1 MSIGVLLGVSL
12 AGGLGAV
19 LRFVVDGALSARRP
33 AAFPYAVLLVNV
45 SGSLLLGL
53 VTGAALLG
61 PAAPS
66 WAVVLGSGFCGGF
79 TTFSTTS
86 VASVAL
92 GLSGRW
98 GLGLVN
104 ALGTLLLC
112 VAAAA
117 LGLAVS
123 AP

>member
-1 MSIGVLLGVSL
+1 MSAGVLVGVSL

-33 AAFPYAVLLVNV
+33 ADFPYAVLLVNV
-45 SGSLLLGL
+45 IGSLLLGL
-53 VTGAALLG
+53 LTGAALLG

-86 VASVAL
+86 VASVGLAL
-92 GLSGRW
+92 RGRW
-98 GLGLVN
+98 GLALAN

-112 VAAAA
+112 AAAA
-117 LGLAVS
+117 GLGLVLS

>member
-1 MSIGVLLGVSL
+1 MSAGVLLGVSL

-33 AAFPYAVLLVNV
+33 VAFPYAILLVNV
-45 SGSLLLGL
+45 SGSLLLGVLTGTAL
-53 VTGAALLG
+53 VGATS
-61 PAAPS
+61 PS

-92 GLSGRW
+92 ALHGRW
-98 GLGLVN
+98 RLALAN

-112 VAAAA
+112 IAAAG

-123 AP
+123 TR